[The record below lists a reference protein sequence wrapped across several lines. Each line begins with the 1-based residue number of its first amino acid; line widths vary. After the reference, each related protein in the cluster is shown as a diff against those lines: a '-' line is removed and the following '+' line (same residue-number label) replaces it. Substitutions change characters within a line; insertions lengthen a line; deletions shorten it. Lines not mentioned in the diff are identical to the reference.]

1 MRVAIAEGVAG
12 AAAAPAVAVGTHVPV
27 NPPIM
32 NNLSLFVA
40 CETNVD
46 IVAGLIQKV
55 NSEGF
60 TINVPFTYCQ
70 KLISP
75 SSTSTAIQQRINR
88 TYGSHLLRCYTAV
101 YDQLESD
108 ITMFNHPDRNI
119 IDYNTFMDGLRLQ
132 DYTIKVADSTH
143 WLTNERNYQGS
154 CIQAH
159 QQYKDHCVHI
169 DNWTGDPSCMRDDTV
184 AAGLELGSD
193 RTYSVQYNNA
203 AAAAT
208 YRIYL
213 YFITQKQLV
222 ISKGILNVV

>member
-1 MRVAIAEGVAG
+1 
-12 AAAAPAVAVGTHVPV
+12 
-27 NPPIM
+27 M

-40 CETNVD
+40 CETNAD

-70 KLISP
+70 KLITP
-75 SSTSTAIQQRINR
+75 SSTSTAIKQRINR

-101 YDQLESD
+101 YDQLEAD
-108 ITMFNHPDRNI
+108 LTMFNHPDRNI
-119 IDYNTFMDGLRLQ
+119 IDYNSFMDGLRLQ
-132 DYTIKVADSTH
+132 DYTIKVSDSTH
-143 WLTNERNYQGS
+143 WLTNERNFQGS
-154 CIQAH
+154 CIQAL

-169 DNWTGDPSCMRDDTV
+169 DNWTGDPSCLRDDTV

-203 AAAAT
+203 VGAAT